1 MLTCRYNPA
10 IMHLMRWLYTD
21 MAIIAPPLRLEVL
34 DTRLRF
40 ELALLEFHMHFG
52 EQKFQERCASL
63 RKDMHE
69 FLRSDRKGNPPP
81 KFFLWLLNMYT
92 GQQLFQEDQSLQEGA
107 KYREGVSMEGD
118 SLLSHFPST
127 SNFHDAETGADGS
140 SVLAGM
146 S

>member
-1 MLTCRYNPA
+1 
-10 IMHLMRWLYTD
+10 MRWLYTD
-21 MAIIAPPLRLEVL
+21 TAIIAPPLRLEVL

-52 EQKFQERCASL
+52 KQKFQERYASL

-69 FLRSDRKGNPPP
+69 FLRSDRKGHPPP
-81 KFFLWLLNMYT
+81 QFFLWLLNMYT
-92 GQQLFQEDQSLQEGA
+92 GQRPFQKGQSLLEGA
-107 KYREGVSMEGD
+107 KYREGVSMEGEP
-118 SLLSHFPST
+118 LPSHFPST
-127 SNFHDAETGADGS
+127 SNFHDAETGADGP